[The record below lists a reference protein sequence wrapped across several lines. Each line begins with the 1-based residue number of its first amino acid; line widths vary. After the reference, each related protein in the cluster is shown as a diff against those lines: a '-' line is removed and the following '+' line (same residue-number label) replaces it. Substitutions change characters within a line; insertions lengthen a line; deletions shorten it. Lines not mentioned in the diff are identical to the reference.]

1 MTFCARSSNPRQK
14 RRHREGFP
22 LRANGARVVMQI
34 PATRELE
41 ARPFAEPMHRAAC
54 QRPYCPTSRVCD
66 IFLTSIRPPNAQL
79 RCRNLPRTECITSRR
94 GLGMSSVDHY
104 RAKAEELKAKSQSE
118 DSAISK
124 AVFEGLAQSYVRLA
138 RLEENHQ
145 REVRQKAWAHSAS
158 ETGWSCA
165 CGHSIS
171 WSEREI
177 YFTTRRCMHCN
188 QVANERLSRLYD
200 LASASHFG
208 GLASRRPFRTVS
220 LDAGGIEILRPS
232 ARQKTNRQ
240 KASRRLIV

>member
-14 RRHREGFP
+14 RWHRGGLP
-22 LRANGARVVMQI
+22 PRANGARVV
-34 PATRELE
+34 TRY
-41 ARPFAEPMHRAAC
+41 RRQGNWRRAHS
-54 QRPYCPTSRVCD
+54 PTSRVCD

-124 AVFEGLAQSYVRLA
+124 AVFEGLAQSYIRLA

-171 WSEREI
+171 WSEREV

-208 GLASRRPFRTVS
+208 GLPADDR
-220 LDAGGIEILRPS
+220 S
-232 ARQKTNRQ
+232 ARSHWMLAASKFFGPLLGRTNRQ